1 VSDLAAAAD
10 LIETL
15 SATVADVTAPQARD
29 DA

>member
-1 VSDLAAAAD
+1 LAAAAD
-10 LIETL
+10 VIETL